1 MFYQKGLGV
10 EQDAEVALEWLE
22 KATAQGDARAIH
34 ALALS
39 TQTIEVVKEINSGLS
54 ARAQEVLTD
63 VVRHYYEADDPSG
76 IHFAGKRDVLIPTAL
91 WERIIARWRTEEVMP
106 GLIILQAR
114 GGEIVKGEI
123 STESATVAIE
133 SPSSES
139 QSTTTGTI
147 PFTDANG
154 DDGIYTGQLIRGIPN
169 GQGTWTDADGNQY
182 VGGWKEGL
190 AHGQGTFTEVD
201 GCKYVGEWRDDDFN
215 GQGALTCPGSDG
227 FQSVGEFKD
236 GVLWNGKEKGYADD
250 VVYTVSNGEAVK

>member
-1 MFYQKGLGV
+1 
-10 EQDAEVALEWLE
+10 
-22 KATAQGDARAIH
+22 
-34 ALALS
+34 
-39 TQTIEVVKEINSGLS
+39 TIEVVKEINSGLS

-215 GQGALTCPGSDG
+215 GQGALTCPG
-227 FQSVGEFKD
+227 
-236 GVLWNGKEKGYADD
+236 
-250 VVYTVSNGEAVK
+250 